1 MPAADSHAK
10 CGIVTPRGARLA
22 GIVNIYIAGS
32 SMPAAVSFYVVI
44 LAILVTIVTVI
55 KKRALV
61 LTKARFIKSGD
72 DLLSHKHL
80 QYHRRCW
87 A

>member
-1 MPAADSHAK
+1 MAIHTVFLITSA
-10 CGIVTPRGARLA
+10 ILITLLFR
-22 GIVNIYIAGS
+22 I
-32 SMPAAVSFYVVI
+32 I
-44 LAILVTIVTVI
+44 LATLVTLVTLATLVTLDI
-55 KKRALV
+55 FIAVVALYHLYTKKRALV
-61 LTKARFIKSGD
+61 LTKARSRKSGD

>member
-1 MPAADSHAK
+1 MPLGHYSPTNLLTGSTIPAADSHAK

-44 LAILVTIVTVI
+44 LAILVTIVSVI
-55 KKRALV
+55 KNEP
-61 LTKARFIKSGD
+61 
-72 DLLSHKHL
+72 
-80 QYHRRCW
+80 
-87 A
+87 